1 MHFPEFEVPLIV
13 ARRSAFECAAAMHV
27 ERSLEGEMVGP
38 VWMQGG

>member
-13 ARRSAFECAAAMHV
+13 TCRSAFERAAAMHV
-27 ERSLEGEMVGP
+27 ERSLEGEMVGT